1 MFDLTAI
8 GIVCAV
14 VIWFFRS
21 RLTDAETLALLV
33 LAGLL
38 TVPVHTHS
46 LVGLILIVPVLLRH
60 MDQKRWVVPL
70 ALGFGALILLPR
82 RLLETMLGPMPPV
95 FLQLRVP
102 GALGLGLMIIALIVL
117 RERAPSVFTE
127 KFETESKKPRERQ
140 TASRRPK
147 AA

>member
-1 MFDLTAI
+1 
-8 GIVCAV
+8 
-14 VIWFFRS
+14 
-21 RLTDAETLALLV
+21 
-33 LAGLL
+33 
-38 TVPVHTHS
+38 
-46 LVGLILIVPVLLRH
+46 

>member
-1 MFDLTAI
+1 VFDLTAI

-38 TVPVHTHS
+38 TVPAHTHS

-117 RERAPSVFTE
+117 REREPSVFTE